1 MELSHRIDAPA
12 RRVFMTIG
20 EDATGAG
27 ASRYIAALAAARPEL
42 AGWDWVQDVRE
53 SSGEVDNAD
62 IEAVS
67 RAFGST
73 GPCWTVFVSHDP
85 NLRLWCKVMDAM
97 FDGRRHLA
105 APTMEAAVKALEE
118 ARAEVHLAVA

>member
-1 MELSHRIDAPA
+1 MDLSHRIDEAK
-12 RRVFMTIG
+12 RRVFMTIRDG
-20 EDATGAG
+20 ATGPAVV
-27 ASRYIAALAAARPEL
+27 RYIAGLAAERPEL

-62 IEAVS
+62 IQA
-67 RAFGST
+67 AADIFGRT

-85 NLRLWCKVMDAM
+85 NLRLWCRVMDAL

-105 APTMEAAVKALEE
+105 AATPEAAAAMLESL
-118 ARAEVHLAVA
+118 RAETSLAVA